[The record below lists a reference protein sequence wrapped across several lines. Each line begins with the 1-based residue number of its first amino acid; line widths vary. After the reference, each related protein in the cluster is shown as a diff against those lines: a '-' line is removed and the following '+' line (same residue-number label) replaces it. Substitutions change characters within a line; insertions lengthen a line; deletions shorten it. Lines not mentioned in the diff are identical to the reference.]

1 MVLST
6 GFVNSTGASYIDLLP
21 SKLRRPAPPADII
34 AIALRSHSP
43 RALGNT
49 SRWQCQNHSTA
60 HNNLCLHYNHR
71 CMRLSGLTSYVTSRL
86 PRLRSRL
93 LPAAMQHERQADVD
107 DPSTAVSVLVDAS
120 QSKPGSTSHSYRHK
134 RPPHSGQG
142 ILALLGVALLWG
154 TCINVPYDSDHHA
167 ARTVRASWSSGDL
180 LSNTV
185 AHMHTHNCSQ
195 FTRALPPHPLLQ
207 TFAWLIITTILLST
221 ASSIILACPWPS
233 Q

>member
-6 GFVNSTGASYIDLLP
+6 GFVTRTSALYIDFLP
-21 SKLRRPAPPADII
+21 SNPRIPAPPADII

-43 RALGNT
+43 RALGNS
-49 SRWQCQNHSTA
+49 SRWQCNHHS
-60 HNNLCLHYNHR
+60 HPYNNIYLRHNHR

-93 LPAAMQHERQADVD
+93 LPSAMQHERQADVD

-120 QSKPGSTSHSYRHK
+120 QSKHGSTTHSYRHK

-154 TCINVPYDSDHHA
+154 TFINAACDSDHHS
-167 ARTVRASWSSGDL
+167 ARTDRDSWSPDDMI
-180 LSNTV
+180 SNPV
-185 AHMHTHNCSQ
+185 APMHW
-195 FTRALPPHPLLQ
+195 R
-207 TFAWLIITTILLST
+207 LIA
-221 ASSIILACPWPS
+221 ASSQEHCHRITCCRPVPC
-233 Q
+233 